1 MKVGLILPMSDD
13 DGRQTPAWPQICAPA
28 SLEVRDVHPATPAT
42 FAQVL
47 DGFGRSRAP
56 RQALRA

>member
-13 DGRQTPAWPQICAPA
+13 DGRGAPSWPQI
-28 SLEVRDVHPATPAT
+28 RDQARQRTATPAT

-47 DGFGRSRAP
+47 DGIARSRPP
-56 RQALRA
+56 RRALRP

>member
-28 SLEVRDVHPATPAT
+28 SLEVLDVQPATPAT

-47 DGFGRSRAP
+47 DGIARSRPP
-56 RQALRA
+56 R